1 MGMHSTRKKPS
12 KKYRIFMRPIYFD
25 YMATTPVDP
34 RVAAKMLQYLTPDGE
49 FGNASSRTHRYG
61 MVAAQAV
68 DQARQQVAAL
78 LNCAPDALIWT
89 SGATEAN
96 NLAIKGAAHFY
107 QRQGRHLV
115 TCQTEHR
122 AVLDVFAQLER
133 EGFGVTYLP
142 PQANGLVDL
151 QQLQAALRPDTLLV
165 SIMHANNE
173 IGVVQD
179 IGAIGEITRGKG
191 VLLHVDAAQ
200 SAGKTPIDLAAW
212 PVDLMSFSA
221 HKVYGPKGIGALY
234 IRQRPRLHL
243 QPLVQG
249 GSQEQGLR
257 PGTLPVHQIVGMG
270 EAFAIAQ
277 QEMAA
282 ENMRL
287 LAFRQQL
294 WRGLSILGDIRLH
307 GDEKQRLAGNLN
319 VSFLGIDAQNLLE
332 LLPDLALSTG
342 SACTSGNI
350 EPSHV
355 LSALGLSPAETYS
368 AIRFALGRFTTQQE
382 VDTAVQAVTE
392 QVKRLRAR
400 R

>member
-1 MGMHSTRKKPS
+1 MHSTRKKPF
-12 KKYRIFMRPIYFD
+12 KKYRIFMRPIYLD

-78 LNCAPDALIWT
+78 INCTPEALIWT

-133 EGFGVTYLP
+133 EGFTVTYLP

-173 IGVVQD
+173 IGVIQD
-179 IGAIGEITRGKG
+179 IAAIGEITREKG

-200 SAGKTPIDLAAW
+200 SAGKIPIDLAVW

-221 HKVYGPKGIGALY
+221 HKVYGPKGMGALY

-270 EAFAIAQ
+270 EAFALAQ
-277 QEMAA
+277 QEMTA
-282 ENMRL
+282 ENARL
-287 LAFRQQL
+287 LALKQQL
-294 WRGLSILGDIRLH
+294 WLGLSALGDIRLH

-382 VDTAVQAVTE
+382 IDTAVQAVTE
-392 QVKRLRAR
+392 QVKWLRAKR
-400 R
+400 